1 MSIRRPVTRRSAIGS
16 AGVFAFFSTGALRP
30 ALAAAP
36 VRFREIRVD
45 VEPLRASAGDPTAE
59 WVEAALPSA
68 LAKAL
73 GANLA
78 PSERSG
84 ATLVARIK
92 YIYLGSTGGA
102 GQRGAS
108 PDSIEGDLIVGGPHG
123 PAANT
128 PLRATNNYDPT
139 AADQALIE
147 EAMHSRVV
155 ALAQAFA
162 GWAPRE
168 LGL

>member
-1 MSIRRPVTRRSAIGS
+1 MSVNAVTRRVAIRSLGAF
-16 AGVFAFFSTGALRP
+16 AGLSVCAVRP
-30 ALAAAP
+30 ALAENA
-36 VRFREIRVD
+36 VRFRDIKVD
-45 VEPLRASAGDPTAE
+45 VAPLRASAGDPTAE
-59 WVEAALPSA
+59 WVEDTLPSA

-73 GANLA
+73 GAYLA
-78 PSERSG
+78 PGERSG

-108 PDSIEGDLIVGGPHG
+108 QDSMEGDLIVGGLRR
-123 PAANT
+123 PAADT
-128 PLRATNNYDPT
+128 PLRATSNYDPT
-139 AADQALIE
+139 AADQALVE
-147 EAMHSRVV
+147 EAMHGRVV

-162 GWAPRE
+162 GWTPRQ